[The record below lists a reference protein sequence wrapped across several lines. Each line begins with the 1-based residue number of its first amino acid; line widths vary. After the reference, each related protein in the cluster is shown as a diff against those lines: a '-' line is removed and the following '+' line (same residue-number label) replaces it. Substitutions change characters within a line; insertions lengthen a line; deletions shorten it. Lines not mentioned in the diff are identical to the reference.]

1 MAYFCNILLGRIT
14 KTSGYEG
21 GVNVKLERSFIEN
34 IPQMESVF
42 LEIEGRPV
50 PFFISGSEYSG
61 TDILKLWFNDY
72 NTADK
77 VNGFKGCKVYL
88 TSEGEAIEKKG
99 DFAELT
105 GYEVWTDEN
114 VVIGH
119 IKEVIQN
126 PGQWLLHITSLQKKE
141 ILIPLHEDFI
151 VLLDDVK
158 RVLVLKI
165 PEGLTEI
172 N

>member
-1 MAYFCNILLGRIT
+1 
-14 KTSGYEG
+14 
-21 GVNVKLERSFIEN
+21 
-34 IPQMESVF
+34 MESVF

-72 NTADK
+72 DTADK
-77 VNGFKGCKVYL
+77 VIGFKGCKVYL
-88 TSEGEAIEKKG
+88 TSEGEAIEKEW
-99 DFAELT
+99 DFGELT
-105 GYEVWTDEN
+105 GYEVRTDEN
-114 VVIGH
+114 EIIGR

-126 PGQWLLHITSLQKKE
+126 PGQWLMHITSPQKRV

-151 VLLDDVK
+151 VRLDDVK

-165 PEGLTEI
+165 PEGLMEI